1 MNGTG
6 NAVGLQAVPVSGGM
20 NQYGPISMNLQD
32 TQKGW
37 LPDSNSRTY
46 MQDDVFLQPVEASGR
61 QLNPYPGYV
70 PDHTEKF
77 LQELIDPKIPQ
88 NEGTPNLQIYT
99 SSIEHTRHQL
109 PVAVRSEAQ
118 LDNSQVTPDATSL
131 SRATSTARRP
141 GAYLTTQLEAVSKL
155 ESEAHS
161 GTPEEIESLRTRV
174 VSLLKY
180 IDASRKDD
188 VEEATSS
195 PNPDHKRKQLPC
207 KSCKKTMDRRCDL
220 K

>member
-1 MNGTG
+1 M
-6 NAVGLQAVPVSGGM
+6 SGGIH
-20 NQYGPISMNLQD
+20 QYGPIPINLQD

-46 MQDDVFLQPVEASGR
+46 IQDDVFLQPVEANGR
-61 QLNPYPGYV
+61 QLNSYPEYI

-88 NEGTPNLQIYT
+88 NNDNPNLQIYT
-99 SSIEHTRHQL
+99 SGIEHTRHQ
-109 PVAVRSEAQ
+109 PPIAVRSEAQ
-118 LDNSQVTPDATSL
+118 IDNPQITSDATSL

-141 GAYLTTQLEAVSKL
+141 EACLTTKLEAVSKL
-155 ESEAHS
+155 ESEAQS
-161 GTPEEIESLRTRV
+161 GTPEEIENLRTRV
-174 VSLLKY
+174 VSLLRD

-188 VEEATSS
+188 VEETTSS

-207 KSCKKTMDRRCDL
+207 KRCKKTMDRRCDL